1 MNIVFC
7 IHWVLGV
14 ITEAFLYPNLDY
26 KIIVMITCTINTI
39 DQIGGHLTRLAVIV
53 WESCVILF
61 VPLVRMGL
69 NRIVLF

>member
-1 MNIVFC
+1 MG
-7 IHWVLGV
+7 HWVLGV

-26 KIIVMITCTINTI
+26 KIIVMVTWTINAMNHMCI
-39 DQIGGHLTRLAVIV
+39 DQIGGYLTRLAVIV
-53 WESCVILF
+53 WESSVILF

>member
-26 KIIVMITCTINTI
+26 KIIVMVTWTINAI
-39 DQIGGHLTRLAVIV
+39 DQIVGYLTRLAVIV
-53 WESCVILF
+53 WELSVILF
-61 VPLVRMGL
+61 VPLVRMGP